1 MDVGSGSAACSIA
14 AILSGALMSTAN
26 DIDKAASES
35 ALINANLNSVSLETS
50 WNNLIGQKNLPFDCI
65 LLGDVFYDVE
75 FAEQLIPWLN
85 SMKNE
90 GKKILIG
97 DPGRHA
103 LDKKK
108 VTNLRL
114 KASYELP
121 ENVCIENHGFKN
133 VFVWE
138 FL

>member
-1 MDVGSGSAACSIA
+1 
-14 AILSGALMSTAN
+14 
-26 DIDKAASES
+26 
-35 ALINANLNSVSLETS
+35 
-50 WNNLIGQKNLPFDCI
+50 
-65 LLGDVFYDVE
+65 
-75 FAEQLIPWLN
+75 
-85 SMKNE
+85 MKKE
-90 GKKILIG
+90 GKNIFIG

-103 LDKKK
+103 LDKEK

-114 KASYELP
+114 KSSYELP